1 MKLAVIISVLAVAG
15 AILPAEAGTQ
25 VVAGEGITLTEAAR
39 IKFNRDTRPDDQQ
52 VAVERVAPSGDYTR
66 LAASFGMSAEEAQGQ
81 SLADIFVAK
90 INHGEGASD
99 QQLVKG
105 SGVGL
110 ATRSPAAS
118 PDRTQLAASAG
129 IAPDAAAGMS
139 LGEVAAVK
147 FERGGAN
154 D

>member
-1 MKLAVIISVLAVAG
+1 MKLAVIVSVLAVAG
-15 AILPAEAGTQ
+15 ADLPAQAGTQ
-25 VVAGEGITLTEAAR
+25 VVAGDGITLTEAAR
-39 IKFNRDTRPDDQQ
+39 IKFNRDAGSDDQQ
-52 VAVERVAPSGDYTR
+52 VAVERVAPSGDYTQ
-66 LAASFGMSAEEAQGQ
+66 LAASFGMDAGEAQ
-81 SLADIFVAK
+81 SLTLAEIFVAK

-105 SGVGL
+105 SGVGM
-110 ATRSPAAS
+110 ATRSPAVT

-129 IAPDAAAGMS
+129 IEPGAAAGMS
-139 LGEVAAVK
+139 LGAIAAVK